1 MRGFRGVFK
10 ASGPLARYRARVRI
24 GKRGSYVSVGFHDNA
39 EVAARMYDVASL
51 RLRGPKLEARGLN
64 FPASDYDL
72 DAVAQLTLSNDSFGH
87 GARLDESVRG
97 AILKLSLSAHQG
109 HPILQST
116 ELSPTTPAAPDTD
129 AAPEGETPAGSAPGV
144 EVPGDT
150 AAGVDIGADEAP
162 QPTPV
167 TEVPQLIGQGV
178 LAHVQAR
185 AFQEFCAQDGFP
197 PPPGYDADPRMP
209 AIEPDR
215 IRTALE
221 VWRRALLLDEA
232 AVAQS
237 AAETFRDCVAS
248 VLCSTQTA
256 HDPTAGTTSDAPEGE
271 RTATLLTLMW
281 VLDDALLSASD
292 ACIPVKLAFL
302 DPGSPHLSL
311 LETPTLPQAT
321 ATKTALHRSLIF
333 GVCREAAA
341 VPECGLHLML
351 GTAEN
356 LLNNMDQLAQ
366 ACVDGAV
373 FGKED
378 WCLWLIG
385 LFRLFTPP
393 FCSILERY
401 ARSAMTPAVDPFG
414 SRDKVR
420 SVLAACLAIDSLACE
435 GGHDKIPALQPVIF
449 HEWCATWAPI
459 RATVRDELRS
469 AQVPLPR
476 DVQSLLLLRTDT

>member
-1 MRGFRGVFK
+1 
-10 ASGPLARYRARVRI
+10 
-24 GKRGSYVSVGFHDNA
+24 
-39 EVAARMYDVASL
+39 
-51 RLRGPKLEARGLN
+51 
-64 FPASDYDL
+64 
-72 DAVAQLTLSNDSFGH
+72 
-87 GARLDESVRG
+87 
-97 AILKLSLSAHQG
+97 
-109 HPILQST
+109 
-116 ELSPTTPAAPDTD
+116 
-129 AAPEGETPAGSAPGV
+129 
-144 EVPGDT
+144 
-150 AAGVDIGADEAP
+150 
-162 QPTPV
+162 
-167 TEVPQLIGQGV
+167 
-178 LAHVQAR
+178 
-185 AFQEFCAQDGFP
+185 
-197 PPPGYDADPRMP
+197 MP

-215 IRTALE
+215 IRAALE

-256 HDPTAGTTSDAPEGE
+256 HDPTLGVAATTSDAPEGE

-356 LLNNMDQLAQ
+356 LLNNVDQLAQ

-385 LFRLFTPP
+385 LLRLFTPP

-476 DVQSLLLLRTDT
+476 DVQSLLLLRTDI

>member
-1 MRGFRGVFK
+1 MFK
-10 ASGPLARYRARVRI
+10 ATGPRAKYRARSRI
-24 GKRGSYVSVGFHDNA
+24 VSGGSCVSLGFHDNA
-39 EVAARMYDVASL
+39 EVAARIYDVASL
-51 RLRGPKLEARGLN
+51 RFREPKLAELN

-72 DAVAQLTLSNDSFGH
+72 DAVAQLTLSNDFFGH

-97 AILKLSLSAHQG
+97 AILNLALSAHQG

-185 AFQEFCAQDGFP
+185 AFQEFCAQDGSP
-197 PPPGYDADPRMP
+197 PPPGYDADPRVP

-215 IRTALE
+215 IRAALE

-256 HDPTAGTTSDAPEGE
+256 HDPTLGVAGTTSDAPEGE

-311 LETPTLPQAT
+311 LETPTPQAT

-378 WCLWLIG
+378 CCLWLIG
-385 LFRLFTPP
+385 LLRLFTPP

-476 DVQSLLLLRTDT
+476 DVQSLLLLRTDI